1 MFSIDKY
8 IFSDNIN
15 NIGHDIYR
23 HDTGCNSQKRGLPMG
38 KVLPVSVGSTPYR
51 YVLANLSAVGEEF
64 LTEAEGLAE
73 GDAETK
79 FRLRRLLTVYE
90 VLGALRDGFRANGWC
105 GESEGEKETRVIFRS
120 GVW

>member
-1 MFSIDKY
+1 
-8 IFSDNIN
+8 
-15 NIGHDIYR
+15 
-23 HDTGCNSQKRGLPMG
+23 MG
-38 KVLPVSVGSTPYR
+38 KVLPVSVGVTPYR

-90 VLGALRDGFRANGWC
+90 VLGALRDGFRANGW
-105 GESEGEKETRVIFRS
+105 GD
-120 GVW
+120 GVCSD